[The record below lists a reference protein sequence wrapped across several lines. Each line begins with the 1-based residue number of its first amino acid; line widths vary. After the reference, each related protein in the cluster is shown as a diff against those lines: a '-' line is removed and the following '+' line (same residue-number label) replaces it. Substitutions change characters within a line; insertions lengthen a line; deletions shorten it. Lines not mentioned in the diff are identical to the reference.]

1 MTVLTRQGWDGGSRP
16 GEARLGEAVMVRSGK
31 DGRGEACCRLARRG
45 SQGGVTFG
53 GARPGKAGSVPARQG
68 SHGGYK
74 FAVGVGASSLIAIG
88 AGGCGLRLPHHYFLS
103 LVNDG
108 NETSNRNFRV

>member
-1 MTVLTRQGWDGGSRP
+1 
-16 GEARLGEAVMVRSGK
+16 MVRSGK

-88 AGGCGLRLPHHYFLS
+88 AGGCGLRPPHHHFLS

-108 NETSNRNFRV
+108 NEASNRNFRV